1 METTARRLAGA
12 TITSEDDGEVSAR
25 QLLLER
31 DLVVRALSPLLAQRD
46 LLRLARTNRACLREG
61 RAGLETLSLRSL
73 NVMYHDE
80 VTGVLRLFPSLRSLD
95 LEHLAIRSPITD
107 LALVPLTQQCTKL
120 RSLSVHSP
128 HVTDQVISNLAGM
141 VDLTLWHNQ
150 HVTLDALADLVRRS
164 PDLFHIYIHAS
175 CSIDS
180 HSLFWFLYEE
190 MGPGVLRSHRA
201 LMRFLAVRIP
211 KEDLL
216 FPEAGLPEGIY
227 QRIV

>member
-1 METTARRLAGA
+1 MIKELILG
-12 TITSEDDGEVSAR
+12 TSELGDGPTRHVTDAALVELAAR
-25 QLLLER
+25 C
-31 DLVVRALSPLLAQRD
+31 V
-46 LLRLARTNRACLREG
+46 N
-61 RAGLETLSLRSL
+61 
-73 NVMYHDE
+73 
-80 VTGVLRLFPSLRSLD
+80 
-95 LEHLAIRSPITD
+95 LEHLTIYSPITD
-107 LALVPLTQQCTKL
+107 LALVPLTQQCSKL
-120 RSLSVHSP
+120 RVLSVHSP
-128 HVTDQVISNLAGM
+128 HVTDQVISNLAGI
-141 VDLTLWHNQ
+141 VNLTLWLNQ

-164 PDLFHIYIHAS
+164 PDLFHIYIHGS

>member
-1 METTARRLAGA
+1 MGSGSGYITCREGSLCQNGFCSAKSSKNIACRRPLWPW
-12 TITSEDDGEVSAR
+12 ELQVVVSASGADCSSEI
-25 QLLLER
+25 QDNLH
-31 DLVVRALSPLLAQRD
+31 P
-46 LLRLARTNRACLREG
+46 
-61 RAGLETLSLRSL
+61 
-73 NVMYHDE
+73 
-80 VTGVLRLFPSLRSLD
+80 
-95 LEHLAIRSPITD
+95 
-107 LALVPLTQQCTKL
+107 
-120 RSLSVHSP
+120 
-128 HVTDQVISNLAGM
+128 SNLQSRL

-164 PDLFHIYIHAS
+164 PDLFLIYIHAS